1 MSKLKTEGK
10 YSDRDALRVRQQLD
24 TIEHSEH
31 FAHAPRLT
39 ALLRYLVET
48 ELSGT
53 AASLSQQDIA
63 TDVMGRG
70 ADFDSSV
77 DSVVR
82 VEVGRLRSRLREYFT
97 TVGSNADIHIEL
109 PKGRYAAVINLAQVE
124 LSHGAED
131 GAQDIRFLRTED
143 SVSLAYATSGDGYPL
158 IKAANWL
165 SHLEYDFQS
174 PVWRHWWR
182 DLSRAYRLV
191 RYDERGCG
199 LSDWDIDDFSL
210 DAWVS
215 DLEAVIDKTGF
226 KRFALL
232 GISQGA
238 AVAIRYA
245 IRHPQ
250 RVSHLIL
257 YGGFA
262 QGRLVRARNAEQ
274 REEAQML
281 EELARVGWGRK
292 DPVFRKVFA
301 SLFVPNATAEQI
313 DSFDALQRFS
323 TNAHNAAMF
332 ISSFNEIDVLSEAE
346 QLKVPTLV
354 MHARDEI
361 EIPVSQAE
369 ALAKAI
375 PDARLALL
383 DSDRHIIGADEP
395 AWREFLSTIETFIH
409 T

>member
-1 MSKLKTEGK
+1 MAKPEAQGQW
-10 YSDRDALRVRQQLD
+10 SDRDAYRIREQLD
-24 TIEHSEH
+24 AIERSTH
-31 FAHAPRLT
+31 FVHAPRLA

-48 ELSGT
+48 ELSGN

-70 ADFDSSV
+70 AEFDPSV

-82 VEVGRLRSRLREYFT
+82 VEVGRLRSRLREYFAT
-97 TVGSNADIHIEL
+97 AGNDVDIHIDL
-109 PKGRYAAVINLAQVE
+109 PKGRYAAVISLAE
-124 LSHGAED
+124 TSTTYDED
-131 GAQDIRFLRTED
+131 DRTQDIRFLKTED
-143 SVSLAYATSGDGYPL
+143 DVSIAYSISGDGYPL
-158 IKAANWL
+158 VKAANWL

-182 DLSRAYRLV
+182 DLGRTFRLV

-199 LSDWDIDDFSL
+199 LSDWDIRDFSL
-210 DAWVS
+210 EAWVR
-215 DLEAVIDKTGF
+215 DLEAVTAKAGF
-226 KRFALL
+226 GRFALL

-245 IRHPQ
+245 IRHPE

-262 QGRLVRARNAEQ
+262 QGRLVRATNAEE
-274 REEAQML
+274 REEALML
-281 EELARVGWGRK
+281 QELARVGWGRK
-292 DPVFRKVFA
+292 DPIFRKVFA
-301 SLFVPNATAEQI
+301 SLFVPNATASQI

-323 TNAHNAAMF
+323 TNAQNAAKF
-332 ISSFNEIDVLSEAE
+332 ISTFNEIDVLAEAA
-346 QLKVPTLV
+346 QLDVPTLV
-354 MHARDEI
+354 IHARDEI
-361 EIPVSQAE
+361 EIPVSQAQ

-383 DSDRHIIGADEP
+383 ESDRHIIGADEP
-395 AWREFLSTIETFIH
+395 AWREFLSTLEAFVRG
-409 T
+409 